1 PATKRQSQ
9 WQAPCSFSGR
19 PDRISVSDRYDAIM
33 VKILRKHCTGDC
45 RGRPQP
51 ARVSQNFTR
60 RGSRVEVLISR
71 IPASVCPACGQ
82 SFLEEETA
90 RRLESLLRPFHGT
103 RGHVPHLPPPVGHTA
118 FAEA

>member
-1 PATKRQSQ
+1 
-9 WQAPCSFSGR
+9 
-19 PDRISVSDRYDAIM
+19 M
-33 VKILRKHCTGDC
+33 KILRKQCTGDC

-60 RGSRVEVLISR
+60 RGSRVEVIISR

-103 RGHVPHLPPPVGHTA
+103 RGHVPDLPPAKVYID
-118 FAEA
+118 FEEAGKGQEAD